1 MNFNLFI
8 KVKRED
14 ALVMLVHVKY
24 GNTESALTTESLEG

>member
-8 KVKRED
+8 KVKGGGG
-14 ALVMLVHVKY
+14 ALVHVMY